1 MMRTTRLIG
10 GAAAAA
16 LVSLSLSGC
25 AQSADADPKKLTV
38 STFGFGA
45 DQFEKTVVK
54 PFEKKTGIDV
64 TVEAGANADRL
75 TKLRVNKA
83 DPTVDVVMISDL
95 FAAMGQKQGLFDK
108 IDPKKVPNVSKIY
121 DFAKSTDGY
130 GPAYTYQ
137 LLGMLY
143 RTDKFTQ
150 PPTLKDLWDAKHK
163 GKVAV
168 PDLSTSAGAPFLQAT
183 AATYGSGP
191 KDTDTAFKKLSAL
204 KPNVLKFFNRSTEL
218 VSLLDRGEVDMAP
231 GLDLFAVDPAKAGKP
246 IGWAPFD
253 KGRYVAANT
262 AQIVKGG
269 KNKAG
274 AEKFINYLLSA
285 DVQEKAAA
293 SFSDKPVNKDAK
305 VPAAITKVSGKAASD
320 PSAAGFTSPD
330 LGYAVD
336 HNDEWVDRFQR
347 EVSG

>member
-1 MMRTTRLIG
+1 MIRTTRLTTG
-10 GAAAAA
+10 VTVAS
-16 LVSLSLSGC
+16 LVAFALSGC
-25 AQSADADPKKLTV
+25 AESAAADPKKLTV

-45 DQFEKTVVK
+45 DRFEEAVVK

-64 TVEAGANADRL
+64 TVETGANADRL
-75 TKLRVNKA
+75 TKLRVNKT

-108 IDPKKVPNVSKIY
+108 VDPAKVPNMAKTY
-121 DFAKSTDGY
+121 DFARSEDGY

-143 RTDKFTQ
+143 RTDRFEQ
-150 PPTLKDLWDAKHK
+150 PPTLQDLWDAKHK

-168 PDLSTSAGAPFLQAT
+168 PDMSTSAGAPFLQA
-183 AATYGSGP
+183 ASATYGSGP
-191 KDTDTAFKKLSAL
+191 KDTDTGFKKLSDL
-204 KPNVLKFFNRSTEL
+204 KPNVLKFFSRSTEL
-218 VSLLDRGEVDMAP
+218 VSLLDRGEVEMAP

-269 KNKAG
+269 KNKTG
-274 AEKFINYLLSA
+274 AEKFIDYLLSA
-285 DVQEKAAA
+285 DVQEQAAA
-293 SFSDKPVNKDAK
+293 SFNDKPVNQDAE
-305 VPAAITKVSGKAASD
+305 VPATISEVAGKAASD
-320 PSAAGFTSPD
+320 PAAAGFASPD
-330 LGYAVD
+330 LAYSVE

>member
-1 MMRTTRLIG
+1 MIRTARLTT
-10 GAAAAA
+10 GALAA
-16 LVSLSLSGC
+16 SLIAFTLSGC
-25 AQSADADPKKLTV
+25 AESAKADPKKLTV

-45 DQFEKTVVK
+45 DRFEETVIK

-64 TVEAGANADRL
+64 TLETGANADRL
-75 TKLRVNKA
+75 TKLRVNKN

-108 IDPKKVPNVSKIY
+108 VDPEKVPNMAKIY
-121 DFAKSTDGY
+121 DFAKSQDGY

-143 RTDKFTQ
+143 RTDKVKQ
-150 PPTLKDLWDAKHK
+150 PPTVQTLWDAKYK

-168 PDLSTSAGAPFLQAT
+168 PDLSTSAGVPFLQAVS
-183 AATYGSGP
+183 ATYGSGP
-191 KDTDTAFKKLSAL
+191 KDTDTGFKKLSDL

-218 VSLLDRGEVDMAP
+218 VSLLDRGEVEMAP

-246 IGWAPFD
+246 IGWVPFD

-262 AQIVKGG
+262 AQIVKGA

-274 AEKFINYLLSA
+274 AEKFLDYLLSA

-305 VPAAITKVSGKAASD
+305 VPAAITKVSGEAASD
-320 PSAAGFTSPD
+320 PAAAGFTSPD
-330 LGYAVD
+330 LKYSVE
-336 HNDEWVDRFQR
+336 HNDAWVDRFQR

>member
-1 MMRTTRLIG
+1 MIRTTRLLA

-16 LVSLSLSGC
+16 AVSLSLSGC
-25 AQSADADPKKLTV
+25 AETAGADPKKLTV

-45 DQFEKTVVK
+45 DRFEKTVVE

-64 TVEAGANADRL
+64 TVETGANADRL

-83 DPTVDVVMISDL
+83 NPTVDVVMITDL
-95 FAAMGQKQGLFDK
+95 FAAMGQKQGLFEK
-108 IDPKKVPNVSKIY
+108 IDPEKVPNLSKVY
-121 DFAKSTDGY
+121 DFARSEDGY

-143 RTDKFTQ
+143 RTDKFSE
-150 PPTLKDLWDAKHK
+150 PPTLKELWKAEHK

-168 PDLSTSAGAPFLQAT
+168 PDMSTSAGMPFLEAT
-183 AATYGSGP
+183 SATYGTGP
-191 KDTDTAFKKLSAL
+191 KDADAGFKKLSDL

-218 VSLLDRGEVDMAP
+218 VSLLDRGEVEMAP

-253 KGRYVAANT
+253 KGRFVAANT
-262 AQIVKGG
+262 AQLVKGS

-274 AEKFINYLLSA
+274 AEKFIDYLLSA

-293 SFSDKPVNKDAK
+293 SFNDKPVNKDAE
-305 VPAAITKVSGKAASD
+305 VPASLTKVAGKAAND

-336 HNDEWVDRFQR
+336 HNDAWVDRFQR